1 MVTGVLWDMQ
11 SERHESGDLKYM
23 TILPDG
29 YDSGTRYPLV
39 IMLHGFGANM
49 QDLAGLAPAINSN
62 GYVYA
67 CPNAP
72 LPFDLGGG
80 YTGWGWTPRGADA
93 TPDDIHS
100 AEGLLGG
107 FFDQVFP
114 QFNIDPGQ
122 AILLGFSQGGGMT
135 YRCGLERNS
144 SFAGLAALSA
154 TLPDRKIL
162 SGKLPESRNQRIF
175 IAHGRRDPTINIDR
189 AEAAR
194 EFLQEAGYAPEY
206 HEYDMGHEI
215 TSDVLS
221 DLVPWLTQVLPPAN
235 QAPD

>member
-1 MVTGVLWDMQ
+1 MQ
-11 SERHESGDLKYM
+11 AERHDGGGLKYM

-29 YDSGTRYPLV
+29 YDPGTRYPLV

-49 QDLAGLAPAINSN
+49 QDLAGLAPAINQR

-67 CPNAP
+67 FPNAP

-93 TPDDIHS
+93 TPENIRD
-100 AEGLLGG
+100 AEDLLGE
-107 FFDQVFP
+107 FFGKVF
-114 QFNIDPGQ
+114 QQLNVEPGR
-122 AILLGFSQGGGMT
+122 ALLMGFSQGGGMT

-144 SFAGLAALSA
+144 FFAGLAALSA
-154 TLPDRKIL
+154 TLPDRDL
-162 SGKLPESRNQRIF
+162 LAAKLPESRDQKIF
-175 IAHGRRDPTINIDR
+175 IAHGRLDPTIAVDR
-189 AEAAR
+189 AVAAKD
-194 EFLQEAGYAPEY
+194 FLEEAGYTPEY

-215 TSDVLS
+215 SPQELK
-221 DLVPWLTQVLPPAN
+221 DLIPWMARVLPPTD

>member
-1 MVTGVLWDMQ
+1 MQ
-11 SERHESGDLKYM
+11 AERHERDGLKYM

-49 QDLAGLAPAINSN
+49 QDLAGLAPAINSS
-62 GYVYA
+62 GYIYA

-93 TPDDIHS
+93 TPDDVRA
-100 AEGLLGG
+100 AEDLLGG
-107 FFDQVFP
+107 FFDKVFP
-114 QFNIDPGQ
+114 QFNVDPGR

-135 YRCGLERNS
+135 YRCGLERDS
-144 SFAGLAALSA
+144 AFAGLAALSA
-154 TLPDRKIL
+154 TLPDRELL
-162 SGKLPESRNQRIF
+162 SGRLPASRSQKIF
-175 IAHGRRDPTINIDR
+175 IAHGTRDPMINIDR

-194 EFLQEAGYAPEY
+194 EFLEGAGYAPEY
-206 HEYDMGHEI
+206 HEYEMGHEI
-215 TSDVLS
+215 TNDVLS
-221 DLVPWLTQVLPPAN
+221 DLTLWMTRVLPPVD